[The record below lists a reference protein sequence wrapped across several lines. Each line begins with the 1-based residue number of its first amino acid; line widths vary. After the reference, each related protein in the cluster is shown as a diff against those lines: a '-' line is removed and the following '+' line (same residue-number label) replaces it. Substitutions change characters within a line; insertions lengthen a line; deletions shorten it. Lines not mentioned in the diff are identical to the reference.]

1 MRWGVRVLPAHL
13 VAVYRERLP
22 FERDPIQARDMERT
36 RLLPPVV
43 QGTVPVERPPPPV
56 DPSAPVRSRP
66 REALVKG
73 VLVVTVASWVEP
85 VPVGLAVKTIRR
97 SRRVASTRPSAL
109 TMMEMNCPRAT

>member
-56 DPSAPVRSRP
+56 APQLRHRP
-66 REALVKG
+66 REVPVRA
-73 VLVVTVASWVEP
+73 VLVVPVASWEEQ
-85 VPVGLAVKTIRR
+85 VPAELAERTIRR